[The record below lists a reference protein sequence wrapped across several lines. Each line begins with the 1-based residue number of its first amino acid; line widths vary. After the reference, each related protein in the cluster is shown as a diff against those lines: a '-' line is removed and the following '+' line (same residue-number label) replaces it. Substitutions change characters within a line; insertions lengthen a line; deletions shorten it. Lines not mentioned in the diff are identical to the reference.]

1 MSSVTGIGT
10 AKTPTITGS
19 DGTTFSAG
27 ADRTAMGTDTFLKL
41 LVAQLQYQD
50 PSNPTDSSQFM
61 AQTAQFTAVE
71 KMQQLSELQQ
81 QVLDSSRSQTA
92 TSLVG
97 RTETYTDASGIS
109 RSGLV
114 TAATLGSSTPNLTID
129 GLKIELTAVT
139 GVSTTPTGTSSSS
152 TSSGNSTSGS

>member
-19 DGTTFSAG
+19 DGTTFSTG

-61 AQTAQFTAVE
+61 AQTAQFTAGE
-71 KMQQLSELQQ
+71 KMQQLTELQQ

-97 RTETYTDASGIS
+97 RTVTYTDASGAS
-109 RSGLV
+109 RTGLV

-139 GVSTTPTGTSSSS
+139 GVSTTPAGTSSGTSTS
-152 TSSGNSTSGS
+152 TSSGSS